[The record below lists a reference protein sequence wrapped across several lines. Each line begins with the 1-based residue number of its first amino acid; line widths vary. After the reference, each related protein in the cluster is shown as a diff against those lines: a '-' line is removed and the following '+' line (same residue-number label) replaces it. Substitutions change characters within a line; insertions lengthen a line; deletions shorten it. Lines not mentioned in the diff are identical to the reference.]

1 MTTPAPVTVT
11 TDKSVYAVGD
21 PITVTVEYPGS
32 ADGTTTLT
40 VTAAVTQAD
49 GTVVDATANVQVAT
63 SAPQTLGVGVTDSFG
78 DAYSQISNEAG
89 TAVFSS
95 TVGAPPA

>member
-1 MTTPAPVTVT
+1 VTVSA
-11 TDKSVYAVGD
+11 DKSVYAVGD

-32 ADGTTTLT
+32 ADGTATLT
-40 VTAAVTQAD
+40 ITAAVTNADGSVVD
-49 GTVVDATANVQVAT
+49 GTVDVQVAT
-63 SAPQTLGVGVTDSFG
+63 STPQTLGVAVTDSFG
-78 DAYSQISNEAG
+78 DLYAQVSNDAG